1 MRFEINRIS
10 GFVQSKIVAF
20 IMNLHI
26 TNRPVYFVRHGET
39 SFNVEDRIGGD
50 SDLNS
55 RGAKF
60 AKKLS
65 KFFQSELD
73 LIDGAESSNQVKI
86 FTSTLRRATL
96 TADAL
101 QLGTHPISV
110 KLLDE
115 LNAGVCDGMTYAE
128 IAEQFPIEVKERKSD
143 KLRYRYP
150 RGESYLDLIQ
160 RIEPIIFEI
169 ERTRVPVIV
178 VQILN
183 KTFVLFNEGRTP
195 RSSAMFIRIL
205 QQA

>member
-26 TNRPVYFVRHGET
+26 TNRPIYFVRHGET

-50 SDLNS
+50 SDLNA

-65 KFFQSELD
+65 KFFQTELE
-73 LIDGAESSNQVKI
+73 IDGAEATNQVKI
-86 FTSTLRRATL
+86 FTSTLGRATM
-96 TADAL
+96 TTDAL
-101 QLGTHPISV
+101 QLGTRPISV

-115 LNAGVCDGMTYAE
+115 LNAGVCDGMTYSE
-128 IAEQFPIEVKERKSD
+128 IAEQFPIEVKERTAD

-183 KTFVLFNEGRTP
+183 KNLRLT
-195 RSSAMFIRIL
+195 
-205 QQA
+205 